1 MAPSRFPHGLQANH
15 CRAIDA
21 YGSYSHLAKPD
32 RIGGMPLKLAFC
44 WAHGRRKLISAK
56 PKKGS
61 PPWESLPLHVKRKP
75 L

>member
-1 MAPSRFPHGLQANH
+1 M
-15 CRAIDA
+15 
-21 YGSYSHLAKPD
+21 K
-32 RIGGMPLKLAFC
+32 
-44 WAHGRRKLISAK
+44 SADNLFDKHRK